1 MSVSS
6 QFTLLETLLL
16 SRSLAVHG
24 ADPSAFSRISDG
36 LKQNALLR
44 QQGAYDADRL
54 EPGALRDVYTALLE
68 DERNRRFPPESGD
81 EVIRFSTE
89 DYRVHPTSRKRKSPS
104 PALKNTSVS
113 SRDPSTLAR
122 IADRLYVEYKDHV
135 IDQIRGDEKHIQE
148 LQQEI
153 LEIESGDW
161 DQRLLDESIVSSVPN
176 LPTLSRSPPA
186 TSSTQLEAQDAKVES
201 PRTPTNSQ
209 GPATQTGHILQRPQ
223 GPLNS
228 FEPKT
233 VEQRRL
239 HADQLP
245 LRITTPGSST
255 RWKPPDD
262 GVIQRPPDTPIEPPY
277 SPLSEADE
285 SFPPEASYKH
295 ARSSGPSELS
305 NTPGRVMSDPQAE
318 AARGTSRKSSL
329 HSRHG
334 AYPAARDS
342 ASLQTRSQSLI
353 SREVSPSATDAL
365 NLKNVKEEEPSTP
378 TVGGA
383 LPMARR
389 PQYFDTAG
397 DDRSLAARE
406 YELRGRRKRK
416 RSSRDPSLSTE
427 DFDSIR
433 GRSTSEFD
441 GIPLVLAT
449 RNFPRTSAPLL
460 NDVSAHKF
468 ASLFAGPVK
477 EKDVPGY
484 RDVIYRPQDLKS
496 IKAAL
501 TQGAKAVNSYVGS
514 SVAASTPNAAAEA
527 SMSGS
532 PGQSSI
538 AATGGPMSTSS
549 ASKSNTTF
557 WVPAHESVVP
567 PKGIVNS
574 AQLEKELMRMFAN
587 AVMFN
592 PDPDRGFGPSFGRR
606 RRRRQNEATKTR
618 KDNDDDRG
626 EEEDDDGEPDLPPYP
641 TTDDD
646 DDGDESEAEEGGAN
660 NNDDDGGVVKDTRDM
675 FESVQRSVAGWRAAE
690 RATIAGMEAE
700 IVRPGSSGRFHR
712 SKGNEGQDRPG
723 PSAGDDERED
733 AGS

>member
-1 MSVSS
+1 MDVSS
-6 QFTLLETLLL
+6 QFTPLETLLL

-44 QQGAYDADRL
+44 QQEAYDADRL
-54 EPGALRDVYTALLE
+54 EPGALRDACTALLE
-68 DERNRRFPPESGD
+68 DERSRRFPPESGG
-81 EVIRFSTE
+81 EVVGFSTG
-89 DYRVHPTSRKRKSPS
+89 DYRVHPSSRKRQSPS
-104 PALKNTSVS
+104 PASKHTSVS
-113 SRDPSTLAR
+113 SRDSSMLAR

-135 IDQIRGDEKHIQE
+135 IHLIRGDEKRIRE

-153 LEIESGDW
+153 LEIESGDR
-161 DQRLLDESIVSSVPN
+161 DQALLDESTVSSLPN
-176 LPTLSRSPPA
+176 MATLSRSPPA
-186 TSSTQLEAQDAKVES
+186 TSSTQLQAQDANVEI
-201 PRTPTNSQ
+201 PRTPTSSK
-209 GPATQTGHILQRPQ
+209 GAATQTEHVLQRSQ
-223 GPLNS
+223 RSFDS

-233 VEQRRL
+233 VEQTRL

-262 GVIQRPPDTPIEPPY
+262 GVIQRPPDTPVEPPY

-305 NTPGRVMSDPQAE
+305 GTPGRVMSDSQAE
-318 AARGTSRKSSL
+318 AARDTSRKSSL

-334 AYPAARDS
+334 AYPAMRDS
-342 ASLQTRSQSLI
+342 AGLQTRSQSLI

-365 NLKNVKEEEPSTP
+365 NLKDVKEEEPSTP
-378 TVGGA
+378 TVGGV

-389 PQYFDTAG
+389 PQYSDTTG

-406 YELRGRRKRK
+406 YQLRGRRKRK
-416 RSSRDPSLSTE
+416 RSSRDQSLSTE

-433 GRSTSEFD
+433 GRSISAFD
-441 GIPLVLAT
+441 GVPLVLAT

-484 RDVIYRPQDLKS
+484 RDVVYRPQDLKS

-501 TQGAKAVNSYVGS
+501 TQGAKAVNSYVGN

-532 PGQSSI
+532 PGQSSV
-538 AATGGPMSTSS
+538 APTGGAMSTPS

-592 PDPDRGFGPSFGRR
+592 PDPDRGFGPLFSRR
-606 RRRRQNEATKTR
+606 RRRRQNEASKTR
-618 KDNDDDRG
+618 KDNDDDCDEG
-626 EEEDDDGEPDLPPYP
+626 DDDGEPDLPPYP
-641 TTDDD
+641 TTDDED
-646 DDGDESEAEEGGAN
+646 GGDEPEAEEGGGS
-660 NNDDDGGVVKDTRDM
+660 NNDDDGGVVADTRDM

-712 SKGNEGQDRPG
+712 PKGHEGQDRPD

-733 AGS
+733 AAP